1 MCGVPAKMIML
12 IKRILIASVVY
23 LTYALFGHA
32 IANADIN
39 VNVDSSEIEQVTSVS
54 QFRDVEPTDW
64 AFQALQSLVER
75 YACIAGYPN
84 GNFRGNRALS
94 RYEFAAGLNACLD
107 RINELIATSTS
118 NAITKEDLTK
128 LQKLREEF
136 AAELAILRGKVDTLE
151 AKTTELEANQFSTT
165 TKLFG
170 QAIFGVQ
177 GRNENNADLLPRDGI
192 KETRDNGTKI
202 NLISN
207 VQLTLLTQFKN
218 RSFLL
223 TGLQAGNGGTASFT
237 APRLTND
244 TRLAYEGNTDNN
256 LVVTDLN
263 YRFLVSDKMAVIV
276 GPAGVNPINSFRG
289 ANRIESAGKGPISG
303 FTQRNPILAIGN
315 GTGGLG
321 FDWQMNKRISL
332 QAVYTAT
339 KPADTSQK
347 AGLFN
352 GGNATGLQ
360 LNFAPTNN
368 IDLALNYINSYSTT
382 GFLGTGVGDDLL
394 AYTLTSSSPLTTDA
408 FGATASWQIN
418 PKVIIGGW
426 RGLTTS
432 RIPGQSGSVE
442 TNNWMAFLNFPDVLG
457 KGNLGGVYVGQPP
470 KIVRSDLPTG
480 NNLPGILKNSIGSPG
495 GQLGTTTHV
504 EAFYRYR
511 MSDNISITP
520 GVILIFEPRHSPNS
534 DMITIG
540 VLRTTF
546 SF

>member
-1 MCGVPAKMIML
+1 MITL

-54 QFRDVEPTDW
+54 QLRDVEPTDW

-84 GNFRGNRALS
+84 GTFRGNRALT

-118 NAITKEDLTK
+118 NAITKEDLIK
-128 LQKLREEF
+128 LQKLREDF
-136 AAELAILRGKVDTLE
+136 AAELATLRRKVDTLE

-165 TKLFG
+165 IKLFG
-170 QAIFGVQ
+170 QAVFGIQ
-177 GRNENNADLLPRDGI
+177 GRSENSGDLSPKDGI

-202 NLISN
+202 NVISN
-207 VQLTLLTQFKN
+207 LQLTLLTQFKN

-223 TGLQAGNGGTASFT
+223 TGLQAGNGGTASFN
-237 APRLTND
+237 APRITND
-244 TRLAYEGNTDNN
+244 TRLAYEGNTDNS
-256 LVVTDLN
+256 LVLTDLN

-289 ANRIESAGKGPISG
+289 ANRIESAGKGPISA
-303 FTQRNPILAIGN
+303 FAQRNPILAIGN

-332 QAVYTAT
+332 QAVYTAS
-339 KPADTSQK
+339 KPADNSQN

-352 GGNATGLQ
+352 GGNATGVQ
-360 LNFAPTNN
+360 LNLAPTNN
-368 IDLALNYINSYSTT
+368 IDVALNYINSYSTT
-382 GFLGTGVGDDLL
+382 GFLGTGIGDDLL
-394 AYTLTSSSPLTTDA
+394 AYTPTSTSPLTTDA
-408 FGATASWQIN
+408 FGATASWQVN
-418 PKVIIGGW
+418 PKLTIGGW
-426 RGLTTS
+426 GGFTTS
-432 RIPGQSGSVE
+432 RIPGQSGSVK
-442 TNNWMAFLNFPDVLG
+442 TNNWMAFLNFPDLLE
-457 KGNLGGVYVGQPP
+457 KGNLGGIYVGQPP
-470 KIVRSDLPTG
+470 KIVSSDLPTG
-480 NNLPGILKNSIGSPG
+480 NNLPGILKDSLGSAG
-495 GQLGTTTHV
+495 GQPGTTTHI

-511 MSDNISITP
+511 MSNNINITP

>member
-1 MCGVPAKMIML
+1 VPAKMIRL
-12 IKRILIASVVY
+12 VKRILIAFVVN
-23 LTYALFGHA
+23 LTYALFCHT
-32 IANADIN
+32 IANAE
-39 VNVDSSEIEQVTSVS
+39 NVDLSEIEQVTSVS
-54 QFRDVEPTDW
+54 QFKDIEPTDW

-84 GNFRGNRALS
+84 ETFRGNRALS

-107 RINELIATSTS
+107 RINELIATGIS
-118 NAITKEDLTK
+118 NTITKEDLIK

-136 AAELAILRGKVDTLE
+136 AAELTTLQGKVDTLE
-151 AKTTELEANQFSTT
+151 AKTTELEVNQFSTT

-170 QAIFGVQ
+170 QAIIGIQ
-177 GRNENNADLLPRDGI
+177 GRSENSADLSPKDSI

-202 NLISN
+202 NVISN
-207 VQLTLLTQFKN
+207 LQLTLLTQFKN

-223 TGLQAGNGGTASFT
+223 TGIQAGNGNTASFN

-244 TRLAYEGNTDNN
+244 TRLVYEGNTNNN
-256 LVVTDLN
+256 LVLTDLN
-263 YRFLVSDKMAVIV
+263 YRFLVGDKVAVIV
-276 GPAGVNPINSFRG
+276 GPAGVNPINTFRG
-289 ANRIESAGKGPISG
+289 ANRIESAGKGPISA
-303 FTQRNPILAIGN
+303 FAQRNPILAIGN

-321 FDWQMNKRISL
+321 FDWQMNKHISL
-332 QAVYTAT
+332 QAVYTAS
-339 KPADTSQK
+339 KPADSSQN

-352 GGNATGLQ
+352 GGNTAGLQ

-394 AYTLTSSSPLTTDA
+394 AYTLTSNSPLTTDA
-408 FGATASWQIN
+408 FGATASFQIHQN
-418 PKVIIGGW
+418 LRIGAWG
-426 RGLTTS
+426 GFTNS

-442 TNNWMAFLNFPDVLG
+442 TNNWIAFLNFPDLL
-457 KGNLGGVYVGQPP
+457 KTGNLGGIYVGQPP
-470 KIVRSDLPTG
+470 KIVRSDLPIG
-480 NNLPGILKNSIGSPG
+480 NNLPGILKDSIGSAG
-495 GQLGTTTHV
+495 GQPGTTTHV

-511 MSDNISITP
+511 ISDNIDITP
-520 GVILIFEPRHSPNS
+520 GVIFIFEPRHSPNS

-540 VLRTTF
+540 VFRTTF

>member
-1 MCGVPAKMIML
+1 MCGVQAKMIKL
-12 IKRILIASVVY
+12 ITRILLVSVVN
-23 LTYALFGHA
+23 LTYALFSHT
-32 IANADIN
+32 IANAE
-39 VNVDSSEIEQVTSVS
+39 NVDSSEIEQVTSVS
-54 QFRDVEPTDW
+54 QFKDVEPTDW

-84 GNFRGNRALS
+84 GTFRGNRALT

-107 RINELIATSTS
+107 RVNELIATSTS
-118 NAITKEDLTK
+118 NAVNKEDFSK
-128 LQKLREEF
+128 LQKLGEEF
-136 AAELAILRGKVDTLE
+136 AAELATLRGKVDILE

-170 QAIFGVQ
+170 QAIFGIQ
-177 GRNENNADLLPRDGI
+177 GRSENSGDLSPKDGI

-202 NLISN
+202 NVISN
-207 VQLTLLTQFKN
+207 LQLTLLTQFKN

-223 TGLQAGNGGTASFT
+223 TGLQAGNGGTASFN
-237 APRLTND
+237 APRITND
-244 TRLAYEGNTDNN
+244 TRLAYEGNTDNS
-256 LVVTDLN
+256 LVLTDLN
-263 YRFLVSDKMAVIV
+263 YRFLVDDKVAVIV
-276 GPAGVNPINSFRG
+276 GPAGVNPINTFRG
-289 ANRIESAGKGPISG
+289 ANRIESAGKGPISA
-303 FTQRNPILAIGN
+303 FAQRNPILAIGN

-332 QAVYTAT
+332 QAVYTAS
-339 KPADTSQK
+339 KPADSSQN

-352 GGNATGLQ
+352 GGNATGVQ

-382 GFLGTGVGDDLL
+382 GFLGTGIGDDLL
-394 AYTLTSSSPLTTDA
+394 AYTPTGNSPLTTDA
-408 FGATASWQIN
+408 FGATASWQVN
-418 PKVIIGGW
+418 PKFTIGGW
-426 RGLTTS
+426 GGFTTS
-432 RIPGQSGSVE
+432 HIPGQSGSVE
-442 TNNWMAFLNFPDVLG
+442 TNNWMAFLNFPDLLE
-457 KGNLGGVYVGQPP
+457 KGNLGGIYVGQPP
-470 KIVRSDLPTG
+470 KIVRSDLLIG
-480 NNLPGILKNSIGSPG
+480 NNLPGILKDSLGSAG
-495 GQLGTTTHV
+495 GQPGTTTHV

-511 MSDNISITP
+511 MSNNINITP

>member
-1 MCGVPAKMIML
+1 MITL

-54 QFRDVEPTDW
+54 QLRDVEPTDW

-84 GNFRGNRALS
+84 GTFRGNRALT

-107 RINELIATSTS
+107 RVNELIATSTS
-118 NAITKEDLTK
+118 NAVTKEDFSK
-128 LQKLREEF
+128 LQKLGEEF
-136 AAELAILRGKVDTLE
+136 AAELATLRGKVDTLE

-170 QAIFGVQ
+170 QAIFGIQ
-177 GRNENNADLLPRDGI
+177 GRSENSGDLSPKDGI

-202 NLISN
+202 NVISN
-207 VQLTLLTQFKN
+207 LQLTLLTQFKN

-223 TGLQAGNGGTASFT
+223 TGLQAGNGGTASFN
-237 APRLTND
+237 APRITND
-244 TRLAYEGNTDNN
+244 TRLAYEGNTDNS
-256 LVVTDLN
+256 LVLTDLN
-263 YRFLVSDKMAVIV
+263 YRFLVGDKVAVIV
-276 GPAGVNPINSFRG
+276 GPAGVNPINTFRG
-289 ANRIESAGKGPISG
+289 ANRIESAGKGPISA
-303 FTQRNPILAIGN
+303 FAQRNPILAIGN

-332 QAVYTAT
+332 QAVYTAS
-339 KPADTSQK
+339 KPADSSQN

-352 GGNATGLQ
+352 GGNATGVQ
-360 LNFAPTNN
+360 LNIAPTNN
-368 IDLALNYINSYSTT
+368 IDLALNYINSYSNT

-408 FGATASWQIN
+408 FGATASWQVN
-418 PKVIIGGW
+418 PKLTIGGW
-426 RGLTTS
+426 GGFTTS
-432 RIPGQSGSVE
+432 HIPGQSGSVE
-442 TNNWMAFLNFPDVLG
+442 TNNWMAFLNFPDLLE
-457 KGNLGGVYVGQPP
+457 KGNLGGIYVGQPP
-470 KIVRSDLPTG
+470 KIASSDLPIG
-480 NNLPGILKNSIGSPG
+480 NNLPGILKDSLGNAG
-495 GQLGTTTHV
+495 GQPGTTTHV

-511 MSDNISITP
+511 MSNNINITP

>member
-1 MCGVPAKMIML
+1 MCGVQAKMIKL
-12 IKRILIASVVY
+12 ITRILLVSVVY
-23 LTYALFGHA
+23 LTYALFSHT
-32 IANADIN
+32 IANAE
-39 VNVDSSEIEQVTSVS
+39 NVDSSEIEQVTSVS
-54 QFRDVEPTDW
+54 QLRDVEPTDW

-84 GNFRGNRALS
+84 GTFRGNRALT

-107 RINELIATSTS
+107 RVNELIATSTS
-118 NAITKEDLTK
+118 NAVTKEDFSK
-128 LQKLREEF
+128 LQKLGEEF
-136 AAELAILRGKVDTLE
+136 AAELATLRGKVDTLE

-170 QAIFGVQ
+170 QAIFGIQ
-177 GRNENNADLLPRDGI
+177 GRSENSADLSPKDGI
-192 KETRDNGTKI
+192 KETIDNGTKI
-202 NLISN
+202 NVISN

-218 RSFLL
+218 RSFLV
-223 TGLQAGNGGTASFT
+223 TGLQAGNGGTASFN
-237 APRLTND
+237 APRITND
-244 TRLAYEGNTDNN
+244 TRLAYEGNTDNS
-256 LVVTDLN
+256 LVLTDLN
-263 YRFLVSDKMAVIV
+263 YRFLVGDKVAVIV
-276 GPAGVNPINSFRG
+276 GPAGVNPINTFRG
-289 ANRIESAGKGPISG
+289 ANRIESAGKGPISA
-303 FTQRNPILAIGN
+303 FAQRNPILAIGN

-332 QAVYTAT
+332 QAVYTAS
-339 KPADTSQK
+339 KPADSSQN

-352 GGNATGLQ
+352 GGNATGVQ

-394 AYTLTSSSPLTTDA
+394 AYTPTSTSPLTTDA
-408 FGATASWQIN
+408 FGATASWQVN
-418 PKVIIGGW
+418 PKLTIGGW
-426 RGLTTS
+426 GGFTTS
-432 RIPGQSGSVE
+432 HIPGQSGSVK
-442 TNNWMAFLNFPDVLG
+442 TNNWMAFLNFPDLLE
-457 KGNLGGVYVGQPP
+457 KGNLGGIYVGQPP
-470 KIVRSDLPTG
+470 KIVSSDLPTG
-480 NNLPGILKNSIGSPG
+480 NNLPGILKDSLGSAG
-495 GQLGTTTHV
+495 GQPGTTTHV

-511 MSDNISITP
+511 MSNNINITP